1 MTPLD
6 VNLQHLIEAIDTD
19 LAGSDPLTKVGEAQQ
34 RARSLSDI
42 GDQLIDHFVTQARS
56 SGTPW
61 SQIGEALGV
70 SKQAA
75 QQRWVPP
82 VYERFTNRARHVVV
96 LAQEQARSLRHGYI
110 GTEHILLGILRESQG
125 AASLVLADLAGSLDT
140 VRDAVLAVIPAG
152 TETPPQKIPFTPR
165 AKEALGQSNAQ
176 AVEMGHNYVGTEHLL
191 LGLLKVEEGIAAK
204 TLRSLGIGYDEA
216 RVGVVNW
223 ISTYLQNNPDAAQ
236 RVAEALARA
245 ADAGLQ
251 LDVAG
256 VEAAASGN
264 EITPPSN

>member
-6 VNLQHLIEAIDTD
+6 VNLQHLIEAIDAD
-19 LAGSDPLTKVGEAQQ
+19 LPGSDPLTKVSEAQQ

-70 SKQAA
+70 TKQAA

-96 LAQEQARSLRHGYI
+96 LAQEQARTLRHGYI
-110 GTEHILLGILRESQG
+110 GTEHLLLGILRESEG
-125 AASLVLADLAGSLDT
+125 AAGLVLAELAGSLDT
-140 VRDAVLAVIPAG
+140 VRNALLGAIPVG
-152 TETPPQKIPFTPR
+152 TENPPQKIPFTPR
-165 AKEALGQSNAQ
+165 AKEALGQSNAE
-176 AVEMGHNYVGTEHLL
+176 AVAMGHNYVGTEHLL
-191 LGLLKVEEGIAAK
+191 LGLLKVEDGIAAK

-216 RVGVVNW
+216 RTAVVSW
-223 ISTYLQNNPDAAQ
+223 ISTYLQNNPAAAQ
-236 RVAEALARA
+236 RIAEALARA

-256 VEAAASGN
+256 ADPAAPAA
-264 EITPPSN
+264 ETPPPSN